1 MIATVGLALLSCI
14 VTWERV
20 YTVNDFWDRP
30 RLGVAN
36 VSGHPHIYESPFN
49 KDKDDFEDLYL
60 VSPIEPELLA
70 LVLEDWDIWNRWS
83 EAFDR
88 GETSR
93 ETHPALP
100 PDRARHDELKNLIG
114 ARFKRH
120 PANCRKFKAE
130 FRSVRRGWNGMEVE
144 WSEPDH

>member
-1 MIATVGLALLSCI
+1 VA
-14 VTWERV
+14 WERV
-20 YTVNDFWDRP
+20 YTINDFWDHP
-30 RLGVAN
+30 RRGVAN

-49 KDKDDFEDLYL
+49 KDKDDFEDFYL
-60 VSPIEPELLA
+60 VSPIEPDLLA

-100 PDRARHDELKNLIG
+100 PDRARHDELTNLIG
-114 ARFKRH
+114 TRFKTD
-120 PANCRKFKAE
+120 PANCRKMKPA
-130 FRSVRRGWNGMEVE
+130 FRSVRLGWNGMEVK
-144 WSEPDH
+144 WSEPER